1 MKKLIA
7 LLLLIGCTVHAQAQS
22 RQQQQLQKKQRTHMK
37 RNVLKDLSPEQQAQ
51 LQTKR
56 LTLIL
61 DLNDK
66 QQETLLA
73 LHTKLAKQRSN
84 TAKKLK
90 AVKESGKKLSPDER
104 FEFMNSRLDAKLET
118 KRTMKS
124 VLTLEQYNKWLKL
137 NQYRKKGRRSMARKN
152 AFLKQRAAL
161 KKKKT
166 IQQKKER

>member
-7 LLLLIGCTVHAQAQS
+7 LLALIGCTVNAQAQV
-22 RQQQQLQKKQRTHMK
+22 RQQQKQQQTHRTQIK

-56 LTLIL
+56 LALVL

-66 QQETLLA
+66 QQVALLA
-73 LHTKLAKQRSN
+73 LHTKLAKQRN
-84 TAKKLK
+84 NRAKQLK
-90 AVKESGKKLSPDER
+90 AAKESGKKLSPDEK
-104 FEFMNSRLDAKLET
+104 FEFMNNRLDAKLET

-137 NQYRKKGRRSMARKN
+137 NQHRKKSRKSMVKRN
-152 AFLKQRAAL
+152 AYLKQRAAL